1 MSREIIIDEDTK
13 VGYSFQEQVFYVENK
28 DSRTERDNVS
38 NTYKVLLIVAPTT
51 EVQEQDLQDLKDNL
65 EEVTS
70 LSYTLEDTGAYVK
83 TIALNDY
90 FSHPLTIDCSLKKLY
105 IMNTDIV
112 FDLTLNIDHS
122 FIINDLI
129 SYYTK
134 TLGLNIPTSLM
145 TSIYDFLYSY
155 YTPTI
160 YNHVTRDE
168 DTNTLYYS
176 SLISLSNFNNASPIS
191 YTLERNPKALTTP
204 TVLGNIEALDQSNN
218 TITLTQ
224 TPSATFPETHTEL
237 SLTTSGITSGGV
249 LVDET
254 YTYTNRENN
263 IVYVKEN
270 LPIEYSFKYPKV
282 YWEYVYATIDSIS
295 NPTAS
300 IVMSAD
306 ASPDFNVGDIVRIYN
321 STNSANDGEYEIV
334 GISGKTITF
343 STTPPV
349 SLASNG
355 GILMKVVEEGDIIS
369 ISNGDTITLKAP
381 PVHELI
387 GGFCISIVAGEG
399 FNSTVRHI
407 PITSVSGSTITVSS
421 TLTNYTPSYPTLIY
435 NKQATLININM
446 LSSTL
451 GTLPVGEFN
460 VDNNEQCQ
468 EYINL
473 GKDSYTTQEDK
484 EAFEEMCTPPS
495 EALENVWQ
503 VYTPISTIADKP
515 ATFKGLYKEIYS

>member
-13 VGYSFQEQVFYVENK
+13 VGYSFQEKVFYVENK
-28 DSRTERDNVS
+28 GSRTERDNVA

-204 TVLGNIEALDQSNN
+204 TVLGNIETLDQSNN
-218 TITLTQ
+218 TIILTQ
-224 TPSATFPETHTEL
+224 IPSATFPETHTEL
-237 SLTTSGITSGGV
+237 SLTTSGITSGGIS
-249 LVDET
+249 VDET

-282 YWEYVYATIDSIS
+282 YLQSPITSITSIS
-295 NPTAS
+295 NPTS
-300 IVMSAD
+300 SVTVS
-306 ASPDFNVGDIVRIYN
+306 SVTDFNVGDIVTIYN
-321 STNSANDGEYEIV
+321 ASNIGNNGEYEIV
-334 GISGKTITF
+334 GIEGNIITF
-343 STTPPV
+343 STVPPV
-349 SLASNG
+349 SLTANCG
-355 GILMKVVEEGDIIS
+355 DLMKLTYIGDVVS
-369 ISNGDTITLKAP
+369 ISTNTITTKSP
-381 PVHELI
+381 
-387 GGFCISIVAGEG
+387 ISLSTPSTIMVTTGEG
-399 FNSTVRHI
+399 KTLEEWNIEVS
-407 PITSVSGSTITVSS
+407 SVSGSTITVSS

-460 VDNNEQCQ
+460 VDDNEQCQ

-503 VYTPISTIADKP
+503 VYTPIDTIADKP